1 MITQNHII
9 IAIFI
14 EFAVFYL
21 AIYSILKASK
31 WVQRKQKMVDEL
43 FFDVAHSSIEFRQS
57 LSLLNQELNSKFK
70 IMPFGPKE
78 IGQLIGSLFTDIVIL
93 KFRRGGLFKN
103 KFILLS
109 IGTKLWNNRKRIFST
124 ILSVL

>member
-70 IMPFGPKE
+70 IMPFDPKE